1 MSNDLVLPENDDT
14 GLEAAPLV
22 LPDADDGMDVSFQS
36 GAVLVDPKL
45 QRKAVAKKRSQPKAA
60 AKAKAKAA
68 VGAKTTSKA
77 SGSKRKKTGT
87 AYDVPPL
94 IHDAAQK
101 PQAGEDYKSVLQ
113 NIRGQ

>member
-60 AKAKAKAA
+60 AKAKAKA
-68 VGAKTTSKA
+68 KA

-101 PQAGEDYKSVLQ
+101 PQAGEDYNFVLQ